1 MWCAALLCLGPYDL
15 VLSIQNRNLQIKPG
29 VEYIVKNKF
38 VNLEGDIPKGADAII
53 GYDGDFFDVI
63 ASKSEQI
70 KKNALLLLVI
80 SVRMIS
86 TLCGSNLV

>member
-1 MWCAALLCLGPYDL
+1 M
-15 VLSIQNRNLQIKPG
+15 
-29 VEYIVKNKF
+29 
-38 VNLEGDIPKGADAII
+38 IPKGADAII

-70 KKNALLLLVI
+70 KKNDLLLLVI

-86 TLCGSNLV
+86 MLCGSNLV

>member
-70 KKNALLLLVI
+70 KKNDLLLLVI
-80 SVRMIS
+80 SVSMIS
-86 TLCGSNLV
+86 MLCGSNLV